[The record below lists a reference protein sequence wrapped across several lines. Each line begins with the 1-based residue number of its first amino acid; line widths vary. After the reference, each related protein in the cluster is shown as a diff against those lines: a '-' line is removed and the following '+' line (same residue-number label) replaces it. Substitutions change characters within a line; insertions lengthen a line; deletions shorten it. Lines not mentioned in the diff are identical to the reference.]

1 MVNFK
6 KTHNI
11 TNEQNFRSLIGY
23 AGQELA
29 ISRLMMC
36 GFNVLRSLWRD
47 SKYDGMFEANNAS
60 IKIEIKQTTKE
71 KFTVTSGSRSG
82 QQISRSAE
90 NREAILKKEDADFFF
105 GVSTVDATCWMM
117 PVELIEI
124 CKRKSFDFKHIKI
137 FKEKFKIFLGFP
149 DLDLTSK
156 DIQEGFMNW
165 NLSELETFC
174 QKNKI
179 KISNQNKKGRFNYPK
194 RKLLGANSDRLESI
208 IVNYKNSLILDIWI
222 FLFTKVKN

>member
-105 GVSTVDATCWMM
+105 GPGVYHYYHYQEKEGRRLPQQLQMELMSFLTKVIVSA
-117 PVELIEI
+117 
-124 CKRKSFDFKHIKI
+124 F
-137 FKEKFKIFLGFP
+137 
-149 DLDLTSK
+149 SK
-156 DIQEGFMNW
+156 
-165 NLSELETFC
+165 LS
-174 QKNKI
+174 
-179 KISNQNKKGRFNYPK
+179 
-194 RKLLGANSDRLESI
+194 SI
-208 IVNYKNSLILDIWI
+208 IYL
-222 FLFTKVKN
+222 

>member
-11 TNEQNFRSLIGY
+11 AEEQNFRSLIGY

-82 QQISRSAE
+82 TQISRSAE
-90 NREAILKKEDADFFF
+90 SREAILKKEDADFFF

-117 PVELIEI
+117 PIELIEI
-124 CKRKSFDFKHIKI
+124 CNRKSFDFKHIEI
-137 FKEKFKIFLGFP
+137 FKEKFKIFLGFS

-156 DIQEGFMNW
+156 DIKEGF
-165 NLSELETFC
+165 SDKEVDELELFC
-174 QKNKI
+174 HKNKI
-179 KISNQNKKGRFNYPK
+179 NISNSNKENNFKFPK
-194 RKLLGANSDRLESI
+194 KKLLGENSDRLVDI
-208 IVNYKNSLILDIWI
+208 IVNYKKSLIIDIWV
-222 FLFTKVKN
+222 FLFNKI

>member
-47 SKYDGMFEANNAS
+47 SKYDGMFEANDAS

-71 KFTVTSGSRSG
+71 KFTVHLD
-82 QQISRSAE
+82 QDQV
-90 NREAILKKEDADFFF
+90 NKLVDLLK
-105 GVSTVDATCWMM
+105 
-117 PVELIEI
+117 I
-124 CKRKSFDFKHIKI
+124 
-137 FKEKFKIFLGFP
+137 
-149 DLDLTSK
+149 
-156 DIQEGFMNW
+156 
-165 NLSELETFC
+165 
-174 QKNKI
+174 
-179 KISNQNKKGRFNYPK
+179 GRQY
-194 RKLLGANSDRLESI
+194 
-208 IVNYKNSLILDIWI
+208 
-222 FLFTKVKN
+222 